1 VAAVLLFHAQFTWAR
16 GGFLGVSAF
25 FTLSGFLITSLVLR
39 ERSGHGRIDLR
50 RFWSRRARRLLP
62 AAFVA
67 LGGVLVY
74 GVFAAADAQLATL
87 RADVLSALA
96 YVANW
101 RFVFHHQSY
110 AEIFNGTPSPV
121 LHFWSLAIEEQ
132 FYVVFPLLAVACLAL
147 GKGSLKLFGA
157 VLATLVVASV
167 LLSIVL
173 AAPASDFTRVYY
185 GTDTRAAELLI
196 GALLAIALA
205 RRQPT
210 EGAVRASFAALGSGC
225 FLVLLV
231 LWSTVDRSEH
241 WLYHG
246 GFALHALLT
255 SAVLLACL
263 VPGPLAAFLSV
274 GPLRGLGRV
283 SYGVYLY
290 HWPVYLWL
298 SPERLPGLGRT
309 GLFVLRVGVTL
320 AVAAVSFRYVERPVR
335 RGAAIAPAWTRV
347 VAPVAVAALVLG
359 AIAVHAAST
368 ANDVTFAA
376 VLDGPTPVPRR
387 LAAAADEPAN
397 AYHRAVHGRALR
409 VLVVG
414 DSVGQTL
421 GRGFER
427 WALRGQPVQVWNQ
440 AHSFCSLSRYAPRVS
455 GIAKAGP
462 QPSSCDD
469 WQTRWRRDVHDYDP
483 DVVVL
488 LYTLWETVPREVP
501 GASGYLPFDDPA
513 YRRWQL
519 GEYERAASVLSS
531 NGARVVWLTAP
542 CVHRT
547 VFDAAQNSKANRVY
561 AMLNADRI
569 ARIGRARP
577 DVVRVVDLAG
587 ELCPNGRFG
596 SSYRGVEHVRPDGS
610 HFRDAGSEAVA
621 GWLMGKILAH

>member
-1 VAAVLLFHAQFTWAR
+1 
-16 GGFLGVSAF
+16 
-25 FTLSGFLITSLVLR
+25 
-39 ERSGHGRIDLR
+39 
-50 RFWSRRARRLLP
+50 
-62 AAFVA
+62 
-67 LGGVLVY
+67 VLVY
-74 GVFAAADAQLATL
+74 GAFVAGNAQLATL

-132 FYVVFPLLAVACLAL
+132 FYVVFPVLAVGCLAV
-147 GKGSLKLFGA
+147 GKGSAKVLGA
-157 VLATLVVASV
+157 VLAALVVASV
-167 LLSIVL
+167 CVSIVL

-196 GALLAIALA
+196 GALLAVALT

-210 EGAVRASFAALGSGC
+210 ERGVRASFAALGSCC

-263 VPGPLAAFLSV
+263 VPGPLATFLSI
-274 GPLRGLGRV
+274 GPLRGLGRI

-290 HWPVYLWL
+290 HWPLYLWL
-298 SPERLPGLGRT
+298 SPERFPGLGQT

-320 AVAAVSFRYVERPVR
+320 AVAVVSFRYIERPVR
-335 RGAAIAPAWTRV
+335 RGSLVAPAWSRV
-347 VAPVAVAALVLG
+347 VAPVAIAALVVG
-359 AIAVHAAST
+359 ALAVHARPAP
-368 ANDVTFAA
+368 NDVTFAA
-376 VLDGPTPVPRR
+376 VFDGPTPVPRR
-387 LAAAADEPAN
+387 LAAVADEPAN
-397 AYHRAVHGRALR
+397 AYHRAVRGRALR

-414 DSVGQTL
+414 DSVGETL
-421 GRGFER
+421 GRGFEH
-427 WALRGQPVQVWNQ
+427 WALRGRPVQVWNQ
-440 AHSFCSLSRYAPRVS
+440 AHSFCSLARYAPRVS
-455 GIAKAGP
+455 GIASAGP

-469 WQTRWRRDVHDYDP
+469 WEARWRRDVRDYDP

-488 LYTLWETVPREVP
+488 LYTVWETVPRQLP
-501 GASGYLPFDDPA
+501 GAPRYVPFAEPS

-519 GEYERAASVLSS
+519 GEYERAVSVLSS
-531 NGARVVWLTAP
+531 RGARVVWLTAP
-542 CVHRT
+542 CVQRT
-547 VFDAAQNSKANRVY
+547 VFDAAQNRQANRTY
-561 AMLNADRI
+561 AKLNADRI
-569 ARIGRARP
+569 ARIGRARA

-587 ELCPNGRFG
+587 EVCPNGQFL
-596 SSYRGVEHVRPDGS
+596 STYRGVEHARPDGS
-610 HFRDAGSEAVA
+610 HFTDAGSEAVA